1 MCPKYAGQGVYS
13 GVHVTPPPPT
23 LKLILLTPLVF
34 SFSKHNGTSG
44 SQGRKL
50 NVNKLP
56 MRKDEMKI
64 TEPLALE
71 DQVICIVT

>member
-13 GVHVTPPPPT
+13 RVHVTLPSPT

-34 SFSKHNGTSG
+34 SFSKHNWTSG